1 MYLEMHGT
9 LPIVVSKCFA
19 VNGSFTTDVTIH
31 VFCLLLLKLSQ
42 FVLYSDSD
50 DKPRLLCAAVVS
62 EGQIHSH
69 YNTLYL
75 FYYNVSLLLLF
86 YEAVVC
92 LCLFFCMHMQTLEV
106 NMDSLKDQCVGFPC
120 LTFFFLRLI

>member
-1 MYLEMHGT
+1 MHGT

-75 FYYNVSLLLLF
+75 FYYNVSLLVLF
-86 YEAVVC
+86 YEVVVAFAC
-92 LCLFFCMHMQTLEV
+92 FLHAYADFGDEHGK
-106 NMDSLKDQCVGFPC
+106 LKG
-120 LTFFFLRLI
+120 LTFFFLI